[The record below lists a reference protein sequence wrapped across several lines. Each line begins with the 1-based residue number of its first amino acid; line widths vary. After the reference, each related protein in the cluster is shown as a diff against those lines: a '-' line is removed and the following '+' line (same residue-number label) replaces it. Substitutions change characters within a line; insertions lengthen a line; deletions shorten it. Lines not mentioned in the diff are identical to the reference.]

1 MPNDSFWKSGHLPT
15 LLGSFFYFDTSFMIW
30 VLLGALG
37 NYVASD
43 FGLTPVQKGLMTAIP
58 LLAGSALRLILGLL
72 ADGIGPKKTGMI
84 GMMLTLLPL
93 LGGWLWADSLEKV
106 FLIGLLMGVAGASF
120 AVALPMAGRWY
131 PARHQGLAMG
141 IAGAGNSGTLFATFF
156 APRLAESFGWHAVF
170 GLAAIPLSL
179 AMIVFSVFTKDPPG
193 ARGMQRASA
202 YFSCLK
208 EPDAYRFC
216 LFYGVTFGGFSGLV
230 SFMPIF
236 LHDQYGASM
245 VLAGDLTSL
254 CVLSGSLMRPL
265 GGWLADKMGG
275 IRVLMG
281 LYGLITLFM
290 LAMVPLP
297 SLVAAIAFLFFALG
311 FMGLGNGAVFQLVPQ
326 RFGGRVG
333 VVTGLV
339 GAAGGLGGFLF
350 PVVLG
355 WFKQYNGSFGI
366 GFSIFAALS
375 GFAFINLLVAR
386 RKWVGLW
393 FAEGGLAVDFS
404 QDLRRPAGK
413 SLSLWERVPRSGG

>member
-1 MPNDSFWKSGHLPT
+1 
-15 LLGSFFYFDTSFMIW
+15 MIW

-72 ADGIGPKKTGMI
+72 ADGIGPKQTGMI

-202 YFSCLK
+202 YFSLLK